1 MDVDSEINSK
11 TTKKRKKIGGGKG
24 KMNTEGN
31 EESSKTKTNVKRKLV
46 ETEEEE
52 TESSPKKR
60 PKKII
65 IRNKKLTDE
74 RVEVRT
80 INGKMMVAV
89 VKDKEE
95 NLKSKKKTDNKMV
108 VWKKSKEEESEDKD
122 CKGDGGKFEPVNLQ
136 TRISPTNLKNI
147 IDNCTPGQ
155 YKLLEEM
162 GFGHY
167 CGEFNFEST
176 PTALAMWL
184 CKNFDADSSTL
195 VLSENRKI
203 KVTKELIHE
212 ILGIPMGEIKVNAL
226 RETTTADATTVKWRS
241 TLPLS
246 VYDPDAPKLSQKKIP
261 ISRLEAYLSGSSD
274 ESWAFKVGFL
284 VVFFSIFAHGNKDGS
299 VNQRFLPSIE
309 DIENVPKLDWC
320 TYCLE
325 CMKKELKGFKP
336 RVFFAGPVLLLA
348 VRFIIFFSIASTFT
362 CYCITVYI
370 LSIISLFYTDIC
382 IYIFF

>member
-1 MDVDSEINSK
+1 MDVGSEVNSK
-11 TTKKRKKIGGGKG
+11 TTKKRKKIGGKG

-31 EESSKTKTNVKRKLV
+31 EESSKTKTKGKRELV

-60 PKKII
+60 PKKFI
-65 IRNKKLTDE
+65 IRNKKVTDE
-74 RVEVRT
+74 RVEVKT
-80 INGKMMVAV
+80 VNGKMMVAV
-89 VKDKEE
+89 VKNKEE
-95 NLKSKKKTDNKMV
+95 NIKSKKKTNDKMV

-122 CKGDGGKFEPVNLQ
+122 CEGDGGKFEPVNLQ
-136 TRISPTNLKNI
+136 TRISPSNLKNI

-176 PTALAMWL
+176 PTALGMWL
-184 CKNFDADSSTL
+184 CKNFDSDSSTL

-241 TLPLS
+241 TLPLT
-246 VYDPDAPKLSQKKIP
+246 VYDPNAPKASQKKIP
-261 ISRLEAYLSGSSD
+261 ISRLEAYLTGSSD
-274 ESWAFKVGFL
+274 ESWAFKVEFL

-325 CMKKELKGFKP
+325 CMKKELKGFKS

-348 VRFIIFFSIASTFT
+348 VRFIIFF
-362 CYCITVYI
+362 YCIY
-370 LSIISLFYTDIC
+370 LYLLLHHSFYFID
-382 IYIFF
+382 YIFILL